1 MKSHFKVR
9 EVAEKLGVSERT
21 VYDLMQRGVLLYRT
35 FGRSRRIG
43 EDQLQAFIEDSTCQK
58 QSSYPG
64 SKAETAHTI
73 LLETGVG
80 ETGASAQE
88 RPTMRLPFMHYQHS

>member
-21 VYDLMQRGVLLYRT
+21 VYDLMQRGALLYRT

-64 SKAETAHTI
+64 SKVEMANTT
-73 LLETGVG
+73 LSETGVVEVSG
-80 ETGASAQE
+80 SAQE